1 MNKSRFSIPKE
12 VKSTSTFEADNAD
25 DIDIRAIVRVLWR
38 GKFWITICALLGIA
52 AGMYQSRYNTTPS
65 YRANA
70 TIALE
75 VAQERLVNFESVTG
89 GFGGDDA
96 AITTEI
102 EVILSRGMLTK
113 LNNEL
118 DLVNHPYFNPALAT
132 DNSPTPLE
140 AIVERSEAWLIS
152 RDWLPEPAPRSLPS
166 EAQLREIITTRLAGM
181 ISVTQKDWSYVLV
194 ISAISPEPVLSAN
207 LANALS
213 RLYVEDR
220 LEVKFEKSRDATRWL
235 SGRVA
240 DLQLDVEKSAGELKR
255 FLAEADLVDEETLTT
270 LNLRLKDQRE
280 RLNEA
285 LALKSA
291 AETRG
296 QLLLQ
301 SKDNSFSEKAR
312 SAQDPSLDRL
322 LVRINGGDGTAERL
336 FETRFAQLVSR
347 YEEMALRHGEQAAVL
362 ERAVKRQEE
371 EIEQQSSELVR
382 VEQLRREAEANRLL
396 YEYFLTR
403 LKETAVQEGL
413 QQADARIISPAI
425 IPSGSF
431 NPNGNRIE
439 LIGLVIGLLI
449 GGGSMLFREQ
459 LVTSIRTPEDLEKST
474 NLPIVGQIPRIPGRT
489 RRATVNYIVSKPNS
503 APIEAIRNLRTS
515 LILTNLDTPPQV
527 IMVTSAVP
535 GEGKSTICVALAQN
549 YSGLGKKVLLIEG
562 DIRRRT
568 LTKFVD
574 VPDKNIGLME
584 VLSNTVELEDAVQK
598 PKNFRFD
605 LLLGNDMSAN
615 PADIL
620 SSKQFSEFIENAR
633 QTYDIIIFDTPPLLV
648 VSDARIVG
656 QFADA
661 ILFAVLWNKTSKA
674 QVKDAISELVS
685 VGLEV
690 TGTVLSNIDP
700 SGIKKFGY
708 GDRYGTYDRRIGRGY
723 YKN

>member
-132 DNSPTPLE
+132 NNSPTPLE

-291 AETRG
+291 AQTRG